1 MMKDYHV
8 VTNMAGQLE
17 IPSDGVRSEIL
28 YDEADAKATLF
39 AFARSA
45 HFFEHTTPDSVQ
57 IHVLAGEATFT
68 VDGDILE
75 VSEGSLVYIP
85 AGTPHGVR
93 AQTPAVLLATFLK
106 GGKQ

>member
-8 VTNMAGQLE
+8 VNDVAGHLE

-45 HFFEHTTPDSVQ
+45 HFFGSSKESVGKTTMSFPHLRQ
-57 IHVLAGEATFT
+57 NTKKYFRPEARFWAGSPVCVFRHHPRRS
-68 VDGDILE
+68 GC
-75 VSEGSLVYIP
+75 SP
-85 AGTPHGVR
+85 AEPYPPG
-93 AQTPAVLLATFLK
+93 
-106 GGKQ
+106 